1 MSMIEYFNALD
12 DEETV
17 VAMAAVEKLREEKWR
32 QGEMKVF
39 NTKLRLL
46 FSEAMRDIGL
56 EDTKSIVREAWKD
69 LRNMKEEDSY

>member
-1 MSMIEYFNALD
+1 MIEYFGALD
-12 DEETV
+12 DEEIV
-17 VAMAAVEKLREEKWR
+17 VAKAAVERLREEKWR
-32 QGEMKVF
+32 QREMKVF

-46 FSEAMRDIGL
+46 FSEAMRNIGL

>member
-1 MSMIEYFNALD
+1 MIEYFDALD
-12 DEETV
+12 DEEIV
-17 VAMAAVEKLREEKWR
+17 VAKAAVERLREEKWR
-32 QGEMKVF
+32 QREMKVF

-46 FSEAMRDIGL
+46 FSEAMRNIGL

>member
-1 MSMIEYFNALD
+1 MIEYFNALD
-12 DEETV
+12 DEEIV

-32 QGEMKVF
+32 QREMKVF

-46 FSEAMRDIGL
+46 FSEAMKNIGL
-56 EDTKSIVREAWKD
+56 EDTKSIVRETWKD

>member
-1 MSMIEYFNALD
+1 MIEYFNDLD

-32 QGEMKVF
+32 QREMKVF

-69 LRNMKEEDSY
+69 LQNMKEEDSY